1 MIPII
6 AHPAAELL
14 VRQLNEAAALLASK
28 ASQLDGLARSL
39 LNERDSVTGLSGF
52 ETAFPGGA
60 ASDAIDCIVAF
71 REFYRF
77 LSGHDVPPIDGLPA
91 LELPERA
98 PVADQASVI
107 LPNQDSQPVVE
118 GAAAAVSSAPV
129 DAYSTAAPP
138 AANESAPTETK
149 APAEPV
155 QGGEAAAQAKG
166 KRK

>member
-1 MIPII
+1 MIPTI

-14 VRQLNEAAALLASK
+14 VRQLNVAAALLASH

-52 ETAFPGGA
+52 ETAFPGDS
-60 ASDAIDCIVAF
+60 ASDAIDCVVAF

-91 LELPERA
+91 LELPDRGGDASQE
-98 PVADQASVI
+98 SVI
-107 LPNQDSQPVVE
+107 PPTKEPQPVVE
-118 GAAAAVSSAPV
+118 GAAAAVTSAPV
-129 DAYSTAAPP
+129 EDSTAAAPP